1 MQHVTDDCFAWFLL
15 PLVYQDHG
23 NPREIAM
30 RQIVGNP
37 TNSDVKKSALPNIE
51 EHWKQ
56 EWELW
61 YLMTSGAGYYGREAK
76 PVPDW
81 ALGKAGRP

>member
-1 MQHVTDDCFAWFLL
+1 
-15 PLVYQDHG
+15 
-23 NPREIAM
+23 M

-61 YLMTSGAGYYGREAK
+61 YLMTSGAGYYGHIEDHWKQECELWYLMTSGGGYYGREVK
-76 PVPDW
+76 LVLDW
-81 ALGKAGRP
+81 ASEKAGRP